1 MGSFDLLAG
10 LTARLASTA
19 RLDEIVDA
27 VLSEIVALGFGAVWL
42 AVLDEQTGLLSTFKE
57 VVDGVDTTDEMPK
70 ISIHDLRQPIA
81 HGFRERRMINIPDP
95 DALYILE
102 HDGDMPPPDRMAL
115 LRVSYDHLRGHP
127 FACGP
132 VFGSRAQPVGALG
145 LSSYRGR
152 QPIPDEALS
161 TGLLRAFRDHL
172 GIAIERA
179 VNVEQLSASL
189 HRAQLTIVNDAR
201 IKAVGEL
208 AAAVAHDLNNL
219 CGIALL
225 STSVGKRS
233 PADALDALPRIERAN
248 LAIRDLVGRLQRVAR
263 PLAKYRDVANLQ
275 QIVED
280 ILIIV
285 KPKLREQSIEV
296 DILLPPVPAV
306 RCDPVLVHQVVLN
319 LVINA
324 TEALAEMPT
333 DRRRIRIVLRD
344 DIGAVRLS
352 VADTGPGI
360 APAVLAQLFQPFITT
375 KRDAHLGLGL
385 AAAHGSLKHAGG
397 EIEGRN
403 APAGGA
409 VFEVTLPVAPPSAA
423 VEASPE
429 PARPAPSDPA
439 QRARIFAIDDDVDI
453 VDIIRVNLE
462 LEGYVVATATGSAQA
477 IAIASG
483 QAFDLVLCDIGMP
496 KQNGIDVCRS
506 LRDGGYRGKLV
517 LMTGWDH
524 YALNNDQRALD
535 CDALLK
541 KPFVG
546 SELIGVIESVLQ
558 GGDGERRDA

>member
-19 RLDEIVDA
+19 RLDEIVDG
-27 VLSEIVALGFGAVWL
+27 VVPEIVALGFEAVWL
-42 AVLDEQTGLLSTFKE
+42 AVLDEPTGILSTLKE
-57 VVDGVDTTDEMPK
+57 VIDGVDVTHEMPK
-70 ISIHDLRQPIA
+70 ISVHDLRQPIA
-81 HGFRERRMINIPDP
+81 RGFRDRKMINIAEP
-95 DALYILE
+95 DALHILE
-102 HDGDMPPPDRMAL
+102 HDDDVPPSGRMAL
-115 LRVSYDHLRGHP
+115 PRVVYDHLRGHP

-132 VFGSRAQPVGALG
+132 LFGSRGQPVGALG

-152 QPIPDEALS
+152 EPIPDEALS

-179 VNVEQLSASL
+179 QLSDTL
-189 HRAQLTIVNDAR
+189 QRAQTTIINDAR

-225 STSVGKRS
+225 ALGVAKRS

-248 LAIRDLVGRLQRVAR
+248 RAIGDLVMRLQRNAR
-263 PLAKYRDVANLQ
+263 PASTELERANLQ
-275 QIVED
+275 EIVED
-280 ILIIV
+280 ILIII

-296 DILLPPVPAV
+296 DVLLPPVPAV
-306 RCDPVLVHQVVLN
+306 RCDRVLVHQVVLN
-319 LVINA
+319 LLINA
-324 TEALAEMPT
+324 AEALTEMPA

-344 DIGAVRLS
+344 DTGVVRLS
-352 VADTGPGI
+352 VADTGPGL

-385 AAAHGSLKHAGG
+385 AAARASLKHFDG

-403 APAGGA
+403 APGGGA
-409 VFEVTLPVAPPSAA
+409 VFEVTLVVAPPGVV
-423 VEASPE
+423 VETAPVPPSTAISE
-429 PARPAPSDPA
+429 PTR
-439 QRARIFAIDDDVDI
+439 RARIFTIDDDIDMI
-453 VDIIRVNLE
+453 EIIRVTLE
-462 LEGYVVATATGSAQA
+462 LEGYIVATATGSAQA
-477 IAIASG
+477 RALASS
-483 QAFDLVLCDIGMP
+483 QPFDLVLCDIDMP

-517 LMTGWDH
+517 LMTGWEH
-524 YALNNDQRALD
+524 YVLSDEQRALG

-546 SELIGVIESVLQ
+546 SELIRVIESLL
-558 GGDGERRDA
+558 GSSDPGRA